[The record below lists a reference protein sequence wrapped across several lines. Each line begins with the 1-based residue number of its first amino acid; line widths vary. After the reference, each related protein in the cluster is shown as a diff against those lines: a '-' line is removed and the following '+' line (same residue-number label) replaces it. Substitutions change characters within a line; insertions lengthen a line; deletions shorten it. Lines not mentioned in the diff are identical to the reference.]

1 MSSLES
7 KTRTLQPVID
17 AKQTHLKMC
26 LSICG
31 YRFLKE
37 PPRFKCREVTGVWLR
52 ENKASLPFGFMIKV
66 GLCYRAM
73 NQIQAG
79 SEEATTFQEN
89 PDDTCA
95 ERQME
100 FLLSLP

>member
-1 MSSLES
+1 
-7 KTRTLQPVID
+7 
-17 AKQTHLKMC
+17 MC

-52 ENKASLPFGFMIKV
+52 ENKAALPFGFMIKV
-66 GLCYRAM
+66 RLCYRAM

-79 SEEATTFQEN
+79 LEEATTFQEN

-100 FLLSLP
+100 FPLSLP